1 MIPIKFWNKELFVLK
16 KTAIQ
21 KISDLTAQ
29 LMAKGTL
36 IAPVKEEAGFN
47 FRQISDARQVDL
59 NFYNTLMSPKSAF
72 FPQTEDFVRYDK
84 NKSVLDAQCV
94 DLKPGPVF
102 LFGVRPCD
110 VKSFEIMDIHFSGT
124 GAVDPY
130 WKKRRETAT
139 IFGYAFDLNSPAG
152 PADFYQTLGIGAADP
167 EGSDI
172 FMIKKG
178 DELLLKAITP
188 KGEKLL
194 AGLSSLADAAAD
206 EQKYFDDTI
215 AAGRSFKTRS
225 TCVDEKVIA
234 KKLEDI
240 FLKTEF
246 WEKVSDACLSCGACT
261 FVCPTCYC
269 FDICDETLFGH
280 GVRRR
285 VWDACMFTDFTLE
298 ASGHNPRTKV
308 YQRLR
313 QKICHKYS
321 FHIRKYGVISCVG
334 CGRCTRNC
342 PVNIDIFSIVDQALK
357 E

>member
-1 MIPIKFWNKELFVLK
+1 MK
-16 KTAIQ
+16 KITLQ
-21 KISDLTAQ
+21 KISDLAAQ
-29 LMAKGTL
+29 LMGKGTL
-36 IAPVKEEAGFN
+36 LAPVKEASGFN
-47 FRQISDARQVDL
+47 FREISDAQQVDL
-59 NFYNTLMSPKSAF
+59 NFYNTLMSPKAAF
-72 FPQTEDFVRYDK
+72 FPHTEDFVRYDK

-94 DLKPGPVF
+94 DLNLKPVF

-110 VKSFEIMDIHFSGT
+110 ARSFEIMDIHFSGT

-130 WKKRRETAT
+130 WKKRREATT
-139 IFGYAFDLNSPAG
+139 IFGYAFDPNTSADA
-152 PADFYQTLGIGAADP
+152 ADFYSTLNIGAADS

-172 FMIKKG
+172 FMMKKG
-178 DELLLKAITP
+178 GDLLLKAVTP
-188 KGEKLL
+188 KGETLL
-194 AGLSSLADAAAD
+194 SSLSSLADASRDD
-206 EQKYFDDTI
+206 EKYFDDTV
-215 AAGRSFKTRS
+215 AAGKSFKTRF
-225 TCVDEKVIA
+225 TCVDDKVIA
-234 KKLEDI
+234 KKLEDL
-240 FLKTEF
+240 FHRTEF
-246 WEKVSDACLSCGACT
+246 WERISDACLSCGACT

-269 FDICDETLFGH
+269 FDICDETLFSK

-313 QKICHKYS
+313 QKVCHKYS
-321 FHIRKYGVISCVG
+321 YHIRKYGVISCVG

>member
-1 MIPIKFWNKELFVLK
+1 MK
-16 KTAIQ
+16 KTAIN
-21 KISDLTAQ
+21 KISDLAAE
-29 LMAKGTL
+29 LMQKGTL
-36 IAPVKEEAGFN
+36 IAPVQEESGYN
-47 FRQISDARQVDL
+47 FRGISDAVQVDL

-84 NKSVLDAQCV
+84 NKSVLEAACV
-94 DLKPGPVF
+94 NLNLEPVF

-110 VKSFEIMDIHFSGT
+110 AKSFQIMDIHFSGT

-130 WKKRRETAT
+130 WKKRREATT
-139 IFGYAFDLNSPAG
+139 IFGYAFDVLTPADQ
-152 PADFYQTLGIGAADP
+152 ADFYSTLNIGAADP

-172 FMIKKG
+172 FMMKKG
-178 DELLLKAITP
+178 DDLFLKAVTP
-188 KGEKLL
+188 KGESL
-194 AGLSSLADAAAD
+194 LSSLSSLVDASKDD
-206 EQKYFDDTI
+206 EKYFDDTV
-215 AAGRSFKTRS
+215 AAGRDFKTRF
-225 TCVDEKVIA
+225 TCVDDKVIA

-240 FLKTEF
+240 FHKTEF
-246 WEKVSDACLSCGACT
+246 WEKISDACLSCGACT

-269 FDICDETLFGH
+269 FDICDETLFSK

>member
-1 MIPIKFWNKELFVLK
+1 MK
-16 KTAIQ
+16 KTTIQ
-21 KISDLTAQ
+21 KISDLAAQ
-29 LMAKGTL
+29 LMGKGTL
-36 IAPVKEEAGFN
+36 VAPVKEDAGFN
-47 FRQISDARQVDL
+47 FREISDAGQVDL

-84 NKSVLDAQCV
+84 NKSTLDAQCV
-94 DLKPGPVF
+94 ELNLKPVF

-110 VKSFEIMDIHFSGT
+110 ARSFQIMDIHFSDT

-130 WKKRRETAT
+130 WKKRREATT
-139 IFGYAFDLNSPAG
+139 IFGYAFDIHAPADG
-152 PADFYQTLGIGAADP
+152 ADFYSTLNIGAADP
-167 EGSDI
+167 EGSDV
-172 FMIKKG
+172 FMMKKG
-178 DELLLKAITP
+178 DDLLLKAVTP
-188 KGEKLL
+188 KGETLL
-194 AGLSSLADAAAD
+194 ASLTSLADASAD
-206 EQKYFDDTI
+206 EQKYFDDI
-215 AAGRSFKTRS
+215 VAGGRDFKTRF
-225 TCVDEKVIA
+225 TCVDDKVIA
-234 KKLEDI
+234 KKLEGL
-240 FLKTEF
+240 FHKTEF
-246 WEKVSDACLSCGACT
+246 WEKISDACLSCGACT

-269 FDICDETLFGH
+269 FDICDETLFNK

-313 QKICHKYS
+313 QKVCHKYS
-321 FHIRKYGVISCVG
+321 YHIRKYGVISCVG

>member
-1 MIPIKFWNKELFVLK
+1 MK
-16 KTAIQ
+16 KTAIK
-21 KISDLTAQ
+21 KISDLAAQ
-29 LMAKGTL
+29 LIEKGTL
-36 IAPVKEEAGFN
+36 IAPVKEDAGFN
-47 FRQISDARQVDL
+47 FREIFDAQQVTLD
-59 NFYNTLMSPKSAF
+59 FYNTLMSPKSAF

-94 DLKPGPVF
+94 DLNLKPVF

-110 VKSFEIMDIHFSGT
+110 AKSFEIMDIHFSGT
-124 GAVDPY
+124 GTVDPY
-130 WKKRRETAT
+130 WKKRREATT
-139 IFGYAFDLNSPAG
+139 IFGYAFDPNTPAD
-152 PADFYQTLGIGAADP
+152 PADFYSTLNIGAADP

-172 FMIKKG
+172 FMMKKG
-178 DELLLKAITP
+178 NDLLLKAVTS
-188 KGEKLL
+188 KGETL
-194 AGLSSLADAAAD
+194 LSSLTLLADASKDD
-206 EQKYFDDTI
+206 EKYFDDTV
-215 AAGRSFKTRS
+215 AAGKSFKTRF
-225 TCVDEKVIA
+225 TCVDDKVIA
-234 KKLEDI
+234 KKLEDL
-240 FLKTEF
+240 FHKTEF
-246 WEKVSDACLSCGACT
+246 WEKISDACLSCGACT

-269 FDICDETLFGH
+269 FDICDETLFSKGI
-280 GVRRR
+280 RRR

-357 E
+357 A